1 MREQPDARPAAVVAV
16 DALTPS
22 IVRVVVD
29 VPGFAS
35 LGVSDEGCVLT
46 FPLDGEDVA
55 GDDVERGHWYTV
67 RRVDGDRL
75 TFDVIVHEGGA
86 ASAWARRGK
95 PGDQL
100 SLTYQNSWFT
110 RPDGVG
116 WQVLL
121 VDTTGLPAAGRIVE
135 EAPAGMRTIVVAE
148 VPSVADEQDLP
159 GAEVTWV
166 HNPEVV
172 HGGSELERMAREVRL
187 PDGPG
192 YVYVAGEAAATRSV
206 RKYLRHELKL
216 PADSYGVIGYWR
228 RDAVA
233 WAERVARSTVDIGE
247 LWEQAEAEATD
258 EQDALDRYEE
268 RLGRAGLL

>member
-1 MREQPDARPAAVVAV
+1 MRDQPDARPADVVAV
-16 DALTPS
+16 EALSPS
-22 IVRVVVD
+22 IVRVVVE
-29 VPGFAS
+29 VSGFES

-46 FPLDGEDVA
+46 FPADGSSAAES
-55 GDDVERGHWYTV
+55 DVERGHWYTV
-67 RRVDGDRL
+67 RRVEGDRV

-86 ASAWARRGK
+86 ASSWARRGK

-100 SLTYQNSWFT
+100 SLTYQNSWMV
-110 RPDGVG
+110 RPEDAG

-121 VDTTGLPAAGRIVE
+121 VDTTGLPAAARIVE

-148 VPSVADEQDLP
+148 VPSAADEQALP

-172 HGGSELERMAREVRL
+172 HGGSELERIAREVEL

-192 YVYVAGEAAATRSV
+192 YVYVAGEAAATRAV
-206 RKYLRHELKL
+206 RKYLRHELTL
-216 PADSYGVIGYWR
+216 PAQSYGVIGYWR
-228 RDAVA
+228 RDAAA
-233 WAERVARSTVDIGE
+233 WAERLARSSVDIGE
-247 LWEQAEAEATD
+247 LWEQAEAEASNEEEAMD
-258 EQDALDRYEE
+258 LYEE

>member
-1 MREQPDARPAAVVAV
+1 MREQPDARAADVVAV
-16 DALTPS
+16 ETLSPS

-46 FPLDGEDVA
+46 FPVEGSSVA
-55 GDDVERGHWYTV
+55 ESDVERGHWYTV
-67 RRVDGDRL
+67 RRADGDRV

-86 ASAWARRGK
+86 ASEWARRGK

-100 SLTYQNSWFT
+100 CLTYQNSWFT
-110 RPDGVG
+110 RPDGVD

-135 EAPAGMRTIVVAE
+135 EAPAGLRTIVVAE
-148 VPSVADEQDLP
+148 VPGPADEQELP
-159 GAEVTWV
+159 GAEVRWV
-166 HNPEVV
+166 YNVELV
-172 HGGSELERMAREVRL
+172 HGGSELERIAREVRL

-192 YVYVAGEAAATRSV
+192 YVYVAGEAAATRAV

-216 PADSYGVIGYWR
+216 PAESYGVIGYWR
-228 RDAVA
+228 RDAAA
-233 WAERVARSTVDIGE
+233 WAERVARSTVDLGE
-247 LWEQAEAEATD
+247 LWQRAEAEATD
-258 EQDALDRYEE
+258 EQEALDLYEE

>member
-1 MREQPDARPAAVVAV
+1 MREQVDARPADVVAV
-16 DALTPS
+16 EALSPS

-35 LGVSDEGCVLT
+35 LGVPDEGCVLT
-46 FPLDGEDVA
+46 FPLDGARVA

-67 RRVDGDRL
+67 RRVEGDRL

-86 ASAWARRGK
+86 ASAWARRGL

-110 RPDGVG
+110 RPDGVD

-135 EAPAGMRTIVVAE
+135 EAPARVRTIVVAE
-148 VPSVADEQDLP
+148 VPSAADEQDLP

-172 HGGSELERMAREVRL
+172 HGGSELERIARDLVL

-192 YVYVAGEAAATRSV
+192 FVYVAGEAAATRAV

-228 RDAVA
+228 RDAAA

-247 LWEQAEAEATD
+247 LWEKSEAEATD
-258 EQDALDRYEE
+258 EQEALDLYEE
-268 RLGRAGLL
+268 RLDRAGLL

>member
-1 MREQPDARPAAVVAV
+1 MRGQPEVRPAEVVAV
-16 DALTPS
+16 RTLSPS
-22 IVRVVVD
+22 IVRVVLD
-29 VPGFAS
+29 VPGFES
-35 LGVSDEGCVLT
+35 LQVSDEGCVLT
-46 FPLDGEDVA
+46 FPLDGSTVA

-67 RRVDGDRL
+67 RRVEGDRL

-86 ASAWARRGK
+86 ASAWAHRGR

-110 RPDGVG
+110 RPDGVD
-116 WQVLL
+116 WQLLL

-135 EAPAGMRTIVVAE
+135 ETPAGMRTIVVAE
-148 VPSVADEQDLP
+148 VPSAADEQELP

-172 HGGSELERMAREVRL
+172 HGGSELERIAREVHL

-192 YVYVAGEAAATRSV
+192 YVYVAGEAAATRAV

-228 RDAVA
+228 RDATA
-233 WAERVARSTVDIGE
+233 WAERVACSTVDIGE
-247 LWEQAEAEATD
+247 LWEQAEAESTD

-268 RLGRAGLL
+268 QLGRVGLL